1 LKEED
6 EKERKKKKKRDD
18 KFWKRKKE
26 KFLDLNTHLLQP
38 ESERAGGFSST
49 PASPMS
55 PVIIFPGKLLEIKK
69 RLKETLKRRERFFE
83 K

>member
-1 LKEED
+1 MNSSFSFKEED

-26 KFLDLNTHLLQP
+26 KYFDLSDDKRAVKTEN
-38 ESERAGGFSST
+38 ERAGGFSST

-55 PVIIFPGKLLEIKK
+55 PVVLFPGMLLDYP
-69 RLKETLKRRERFFE
+69 RS
-83 K
+83 

>member
-6 EKERKKKKKRDD
+6 EKERKKKKKRDE

-26 KFLDLNTHLLQP
+26 KFFDLNTHKLEP

-55 PVIIFPGKLLEIKK
+55 PVIIFPGTLLESSNKT
-69 RLKETLKRRERFFE
+69 RALLLKNNNH
-83 K
+83 